1 MDQDITITFKKD
13 ESLSVTG
20 NKFILSFNA
29 PLIINKDE
37 DVKEITID
45 LGQFK
50 ENISTRS
57 FKNFID
63 ASFGNQLNLDSREAY
78 EIQFL
83 CKKYENKSLLTDIDE
98 FIKQI
103 PEPQRRIMKFK
114 LDEDQESLKYI
125 VDHFPECIKCHEFM
139 SFDPNFIITLL
150 FSSEDFKKHIDSV
163 DYQHSFVRYLVKV
176 KQNKNQN
183 LDDDSLLEYVNF
195 KKLSPADITDI
206 IQSYPDLKERAS
218 EQASSSIKTIHDI
231 IEQGNQTLNSISSKL
246 QTMIDEKN
254 KAIKDI
260 NEKLDDIDK
269 EKETLFSKINAQRT
283 RIFMIDTQKN
293 NLNVIQR
300 QYNSVKTLYDKV
312 TEYENRIEE
321 SFTSLN
327 TRIQIAEGKSDQLVN
342 KDSNE

>member
-29 PLIINKDE
+29 PLIINKNE
-37 DVKEITID
+37 DVNEITID
-45 LGQFK
+45 LEQFK

-83 CKKYENKSLLTDIDE
+83 CQKYGNKSLLSDINE
-98 FIKQI
+98 FIEQI
-103 PEPQRRIMKFK
+103 PEPQKAIMKFK
-114 LDEDQESLKYI
+114 LDENQESLKYI
-125 VDHFPECIKCHEFM
+125 EDHFPECMKCHEFM
-139 SFDPNFIITLL
+139 SFDPNTIIPLL
-150 FSSEDFKKHIDSV
+150 FSSEDFKNRLDSEE
-163 DYQHSFVRYLVKV
+163 YQHSFVRYLVKISQD
-176 KQNKNQN
+176 KDKNI
-183 LDDDSLLEYVNF
+183 DDNSLEYVNF
-195 KKLSPADITDI
+195 GKLSPADITDI
-206 IQSYPDLKERAS
+206 VQSYPSLKERAS

-246 QTMIDEKN
+246 QTMIDDKD

-260 NEKLDDIDK
+260 DDKLDEINR
-269 EKETLFSKINAQRT
+269 EKETLFSEINSQRT

-293 NLNVIQR
+293 NLSVIQR
-300 QYNSVKTLYDKV
+300 QYDTVKALYDKV

-327 TRIQIAEGKSDQLVN
+327 ARIQMAEGKSDQLVN